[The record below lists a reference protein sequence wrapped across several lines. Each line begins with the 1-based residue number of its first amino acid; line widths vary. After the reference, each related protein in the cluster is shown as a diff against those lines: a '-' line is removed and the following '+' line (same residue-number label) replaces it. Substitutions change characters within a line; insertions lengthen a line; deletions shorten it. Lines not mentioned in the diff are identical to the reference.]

1 MNTQACRYAIPAGLL
16 LILLPLHRYPNLLL
30 FTEYLFKIKHFF
42 WWNCHS
48 LFVIPQDQRGISG
61 LDPQNI
67 ACFFWNLVSRVFI
80 SITGRNR
87 ILPCNCLCYFQSIHS
102 SRSNPPCITCTFT
115 AGINPFFASFQLLIP
130 DDSYRG

>member
-48 LFVIPQDQRGISG
+48 LFVIPQDQKCISG
-61 LDPQNI
+61 LDYLCQEFLSASLEGIEYFRAI
-67 ACFFWNLVSRVFI
+67 ASATFSP
-80 SITGRNR
+80 SIAAEV
-87 ILPCNCLCYFQSIHS
+87 I
-102 SRSNPPCITCTFT
+102 PP
-115 AGINPFFASFQLLIP
+115 A
-130 DDSYRG
+130 